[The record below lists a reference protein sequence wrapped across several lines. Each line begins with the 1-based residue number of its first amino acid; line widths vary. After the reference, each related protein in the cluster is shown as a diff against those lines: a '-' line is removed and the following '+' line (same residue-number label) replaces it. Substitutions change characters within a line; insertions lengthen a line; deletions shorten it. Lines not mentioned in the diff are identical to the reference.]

1 MIYLIVFLLQIY
13 FIMRILRTCP
23 YLTLLVLASITG
35 IKSHSQT
42 AKINIIQDPKFEM
55 LLNEKRK
62 INSSITVNDRY
73 KVQIFYGTNEEA
85 KKTLSAFKKEYKNLD
100 GTIIYSNPNFK
111 VWVGTFKTRI
121 EAEKQYKEIV
131 KKYPTALLIRPNK

>member
-1 MIYLIVFLLQIY
+1 
-13 FIMRILRTCP
+13 MRILRTCP
-23 YLTLLVLASITG
+23 YLTLLLLASVTG
-35 IKSHSQT
+35 IKSYSQT
-42 AKINIIQDPKFEM
+42 TKINIIQDPKFEM

-85 KKTLSAFKKEYKNLD
+85 KKTLSAFKKEFKNLD

>member
-1 MIYLIVFLLQIY
+1 
-13 FIMRILRTCP
+13 MRILKP
-23 YLTLLVLASITG
+23 FAYSIFLFITFFT
-35 IKSHSQT
+35 SQNSQAQT
-42 AKINIIQDPKFEM
+42 SKINIIQDLRFEK
-55 LLNEKRK
+55 LLAEKRK

-85 KKTLSAFKKEYKNLD
+85 KKNLSAFKKEFRNLD
-100 GTIIYSNPNFK
+100 GTIIYSNPNYK

-121 EAEKQYKEIV
+121 EAEKNYKDII

>member
-1 MIYLIVFLLQIY
+1 
-13 FIMRILRTCP
+13 MRILRSP
-23 YLTLLVLASITG
+23 FHFSLFVLSVFSGFKA
-35 IKSHSQT
+35 HSQPS
-42 AKINIIQDPKFEM
+42 KINIIQDPKFEM

-73 KVQIFYGTNEEA
+73 KVQIFYGTSEDA

-100 GTIIYSNPNFK
+100 GTIIYSNPNYK

-121 EAEKQYKEIV
+121 EAEKNYKEIL
-131 KKYPTALLIRPNK
+131 KKYPNALLIRPNK

>member
-1 MIYLIVFLLQIY
+1 
-13 FIMRILRTCP
+13 
-23 YLTLLVLASITG
+23 
-35 IKSHSQT
+35 
-42 AKINIIQDPKFEM
+42 M
-55 LLNEKRK
+55 LLSEKRK

-85 KKTLSAFKKEYKNLD
+85 KKTLSVFKKEFRQLD
-100 GTIIYSNPNFK
+100 GTIIYSNPNYK

-121 EAEKQYKEIV
+121 EAEKNYKEIL

>member
-1 MIYLIVFLLQIY
+1 
-13 FIMRILRTCP
+13 MRILRTCP
-23 YLTLLVLASITG
+23 YLTLLLLTSVTG
-35 IKSHSQT
+35 IKSYSQT
-42 AKINIIQDPKFEM
+42 TKINIIQDPKFEM

>member
-1 MIYLIVFLLQIY
+1 
-13 FIMRILRTCP
+13 MRILRT
-23 YLTLLVLASITG
+23 LTISTIIILCSFSGHKA
-35 IKSHSQT
+35 HSQT
-42 AKINIIQDPKFEM
+42 SKINIIQNPKFEM

-73 KVQIFYGTNEEA
+73 KIQIFYGTNEEA
-85 KKTLSAFKKEYKNLD
+85 KKNLSLFKKEYKNLD
-100 GTIIYSNPNFK
+100 GTIIYSNPNYK

-121 EAEKQYKEIV
+121 DAEKNYKEIL

>member
-1 MIYLIVFLLQIY
+1 
-13 FIMRILRTCP
+13 MRILRT
-23 YLTLLVLASITG
+23 LTIFTIFILCSFSGHKVHA
-35 IKSHSQT
+35 QT
-42 AKINIIQDPKFEM
+42 SKINIIQDPKFEM

-73 KVQIFYGTNEEA
+73 KIQIFYGTNEDA
-85 KKTLSAFKKEYKNLD
+85 KKNLSLFKKEYKNLD
-100 GTIIYSNPNFK
+100 GTIIYSNPSYK

-121 EAEKQYKEIV
+121 DAEKNYKEIL

>member
-1 MIYLIVFLLQIY
+1 
-13 FIMRILRTCP
+13 
-23 YLTLLVLASITG
+23 
-35 IKSHSQT
+35 
-42 AKINIIQDPKFEM
+42 M

-73 KVQIFYGTNEEA
+73 KVQIFYGTSEDA

-100 GTIIYSNPNFK
+100 GTIIYSNPNYK

-121 EAEKQYKEIV
+121 EAEKNYKEIL
-131 KKYPTALLIRPNK
+131 KKYPNALLIRPNK

>member
-1 MIYLIVFLLQIY
+1 
-13 FIMRILRTCP
+13 MRILRTQ
-23 YLTLLVLASITG
+23 SILSFFILSSFSG
-35 IKSHSQT
+35 FKAYSQPS
-42 AKINIIQDPKFEM
+42 KINIVQDPKFEM

-85 KKTLSAFKKEYKNLD
+85 KKNLSQFKKEFRNLD
-100 GTIIYSNPNFK
+100 GTIIYSNPSYK

-121 EAEKQYKEIV
+121 EAEKNYKEIL

>member
-1 MIYLIVFLLQIY
+1 
-13 FIMRILRTCP
+13 MRILRTSPLFALFILCVFSGQKTYAQP
-23 YLTLLVLASITG
+23 S
-35 IKSHSQT
+35 
-42 AKINIIQDPKFEM
+42 KINIIQDPKFEM

-85 KKTLSAFKKEYKNLD
+85 KKTLSAFKKDFRQLD
-100 GTIIYSNPNFK
+100 GTIIYSNPNYK

-121 EAEKQYKEIV
+121 EAEKNYKEIL

>member
-1 MIYLIVFLLQIY
+1 
-13 FIMRILRTCP
+13 MRILRTSS
-23 YLTLLVLASITG
+23 LFTLFILSAFSGHKALAQPS
-35 IKSHSQT
+35 
-42 AKINIIQDPKFEM
+42 KINIIQNPKFEM

-73 KVQIFYGTNEEA
+73 KVQIFYGTSEEA
-85 KKTLSAFKKEYKNLD
+85 KKTLSAFKKDFRLLD
-100 GTIIYSNPNFK
+100 GTIIYSNPNYK

-121 EAEKQYKEIV
+121 EAEKNYKEIL

>member
-1 MIYLIVFLLQIY
+1 
-13 FIMRILRTCP
+13 MRILRTGS
-23 YLTLLVLASITG
+23 LFTLLIMCAFLGQKTY
-35 IKSHSQT
+35 SQPS
-42 AKINIIQDPKFEM
+42 KINIIQNPKFEM

-73 KVQIFYGTNEEA
+73 KVQIFYGTSEEA
-85 KKTLSAFKKEYKNLD
+85 KKTLSVFKKDFKQLD
-100 GTIIYSNPNFK
+100 GTIVYSNPNYK

-121 EAEKQYKEIV
+121 DAEKNYKEIL

>member
-1 MIYLIVFLLQIY
+1 
-13 FIMRILRTCP
+13 MRILKSFAYSIFLFITVFTCQNS
-23 YLTLLVLASITG
+23 LA
-35 IKSHSQT
+35 QT
-42 AKINIIQDPKFEM
+42 SKINIVQDPRFEK
-55 LLNEKRK
+55 LLAEKRK

-85 KKTLSAFKKEYKNLD
+85 KKNLSVFKKEFRNLD
-100 GTIIYSNPNFK
+100 GTIIYSNPNYK

-121 EAEKQYKEIV
+121 EAEKNYKEIL

>member
-1 MIYLIVFLLQIY
+1 
-13 FIMRILRTCP
+13 MRILRTCP
-23 YLTLLVLASITG
+23 YLTLLLLASVTG
-35 IKSHSQT
+35 IKSYSQT
-42 AKINIIQDPKFEM
+42 TKINIIQDPKFEM

>member
-1 MIYLIVFLLQIY
+1 
-13 FIMRILRTCP
+13 MRILRTQSI
-23 YLTLLVLASITG
+23 LAFFILSSFSG
-35 IKSHSQT
+35 FKAYSQPS
-42 AKINIIQDPKFEM
+42 KINIVQDPKFEM

-85 KKTLSAFKKEYKNLD
+85 KKNLSQFKKEFRNLD
-100 GTIIYSNPNFK
+100 GTIIYSNPSYK

-121 EAEKQYKEIV
+121 EAEKNYKEIL

>member
-1 MIYLIVFLLQIY
+1 
-13 FIMRILRTCP
+13 MRILRSQSLFTFLFICVFSGP
-23 YLTLLVLASITG
+23 KT
-35 IKSHSQT
+35 HSQPS
-42 AKINIIQDPKFEM
+42 KINVIQNPKFEM

-73 KVQIFYGTNEEA
+73 KIQIFYGTSEEA
-85 KKTLSAFKKEYKNLD
+85 KKTLSVFKKDFRQLD
-100 GTIIYSNPNFK
+100 GTIIYSNPNYK

-121 EAEKQYKEIV
+121 DAEKNYKEIL